1 MKWLRYIMLVSAMGL
16 VCFLKAVPV
25 LAGSEEEKASSS
37 LEVVKDIIKIPE
49 KGVPSALLSD
59 AYGIAIIPG
68 VLKVGFVLGGKYG
81 TGILMV
87 HEKGGGWSD
96 PAFISLYSGSVGWQ
110 IGAEATD
117 LILIF
122 KSKRSVE
129 GIKKGKFT
137 IGADASVA
145 AGPVGRSAA
154 AATDIQLK
162 AEIFSYSRSR
172 GIFAGI
178 SLEGAALQ
186 IDEDAN
192 ASFYGKKD
200 VLADDIFN
208 GRVSTSSESIRKLK
222 NTLSEY
228 SKMSNK

>member
-1 MKWLRYIMLVSAMGL
+1 MKWLRNIMLVSAMGL
-16 VCFLKAVPV
+16 VCFLNTAPA
-25 LAGSEEEKASSS
+25 LAGSEEEKAASS
-37 LEVVKDIIKIPE
+37 LEVFKDIIKIPE
-49 KGVPSALLSD
+49 KGVPAALLND

-68 VLKVGFVLGGKYG
+68 ALKVGFVVGGKYG

-87 HEKGGGWSD
+87 HEKDGGWSD
-96 PAFISLYSGSVGWQ
+96 PAFISLYSGSFGWQ

-122 KSKRSVE
+122 KSRRSVE

-137 IGADASVA
+137 IGADAGVA
-145 AGPVGRSAA
+145 AGPVGRNAA

-162 AEIFSYSRSR
+162 AEIYSYSRSR

-186 IDEDAN
+186 IDDDAN
-192 ASFYGKKD
+192 SSFYGKKA
-200 VLADDIFN
+200 VTADDIFSGKVN
-208 GRVSTSSESIRKLK
+208 SSADSIKKLK
-222 NTLSEY
+222 NLLVEY
-228 SKMSNK
+228 AKMTGK

>member
-1 MKWLRYIMLVSAMGL
+1 MKWLRYIMLVSLVGL
-16 VCFLKAVPV
+16 VFFLKAAPV
-25 LAGSEEEKASSS
+25 LAGGVEEKASAS
-37 LEVVKDIIKIPE
+37 LEVLKDIIRIPE
-49 KGVPSALLSD
+49 KGVPAALLSD

-68 VLKVGFVLGGKYG
+68 VLKVGFVVGGKYG

-96 PAFISLYSGSVGWQ
+96 PAFISLISGSFGWQ

-154 AATDIQLK
+154 AATDVQLK
-162 AEIFSYSRSR
+162 SEIFSYSRSR

-186 IDEDAN
+186 IDDDAN
-192 ASFYGKKD
+192 VSFYAKKE
-200 VLADDIFN
+200 VRADDIFS
-208 GRVSTSSESIRKLK
+208 GRVSTSSDSIKKLK
-222 NTLSEY
+222 NLLAEY

>member
-1 MKWLRYIMLVSAMGL
+1 MKWLRYIILVSVVGL
-16 VCFLKAVPV
+16 GCFLKTPPV
-25 LAGSEEEKASSS
+25 LAGGVEEKATAS
-37 LEVVKDIIKIPE
+37 LEVLREIVRIPE
-49 KGVPSALLSD
+49 KGVPAVLLSD

-68 VLKVGFVLGGKYG
+68 ALKVGFVVGGKYG

-96 PAFISLYSGSVGWQ
+96 PAFISLVSGSFGWQ

-122 KSKRSVE
+122 KSARSIE

-137 IGADASVA
+137 IGGDASVA
-145 AGPVGRSAA
+145 AGPVGRSTA
-154 AATDIQLK
+154 AATDVQLK

-172 GIFAGI
+172 GLFAGI

-192 ASFYGKKD
+192 STFYGKKE
-200 VLADDIFN
+200 VRADDIFS
-208 GRVSTSSESIRKLK
+208 GKVSTSSDSIRKLK
-222 NTLSEY
+222 NLLADY